1 MTENLAH
8 PQFSKGLSGYKVEE
22 VDSYIDK
29 VLDTIKD
36 LKDQNE
42 VLEEKIGVLAE
53 SLQKYREDEDSLREA
68 LLGAQKMGDSIV
80 KNANNKAEITM
91 REASVKAAHIVEEAR
106 KKVED
111 EKDEQEAGRILD
123 NLLARQDEALQLA
136 AAVQTQLAQ
145 AETAAQDVRRS
156 EDDVA
161 DVRNRMERL
170 REEQRALN
178 GPAREVLESQTTALR
193 QLRALSSTLAT
204 EQERL
209 AELEGRLISETPA
222 RSIKNLPLLLLGA
235 ALFLAGAGTLLAA
248 WRLGV
253 TSLPLTQGL
262 EMPVNLWSGYL
273 ILFCG
278 VGFLA
283 AGLPHDGPERRRRKN
298 EFAHLQS
305 RRDACAAHVAELKEQ
320 ARADAIANGIRK
332 ENPNA
337 NIVYIK
343 GDQFTNELIAAI
355 QNGKNIEFRSKYREA
370 DLFLIDDV
378 QFIAGKESTQEE
390 FFHTFNKL
398 YEEHKQI
405 VMTSDR
411 KPSDML
417 TLEDRLKT
425 RFEWGLL
432 ADIQPPDYETRMA
445 ILKNK
450 AKNLGLNLSDDV
462 CNYIAINVTNNVRQ
476 IEGTVKKILAYRDL
490 NNMPLDLPN
499 ISRAID
505 DMFKSEGNAL
515 PTPSLI
521 ISQVCKFY
529 SIDEVL
535 LRGTQKNKGTA
546 EARQIAMYLI
556 RKLTNL
562 SLPDIGKEFARDHS
576 TVLYAIRKVE
586 VALKNG
592 DTTMQNNI
600 RDITANINSCL

>member
-1 MTENLAH
+1 MYSSAYVWAKVLSHMEERLGAVTVSAWFDDAEVVELNENNLILYSPSDFRREIIRRRCTDYIQDALKEVFNSDAKLMVFGDEELDAFKQKGKSVSFMDFN
-8 PQFSKGLSGYKVEE
+8 PQFTFDNFVVGPSNRFAHSAAIAVSK
-22 VDSYIDK
+22 
-29 VLDTIKD
+29 
-36 LKDQNE
+36 
-42 VLEEKIGVLAE
+42 
-53 SLQKYREDEDSLREA
+53 
-68 LLGAQKMGDSIV
+68 
-80 KNANNKAEITM
+80 
-91 REASVKAAHIVEEAR
+91 
-106 KKVED
+106 
-111 EKDEQEAGRILD
+111 
-123 NLLARQDEALQLA
+123 
-136 AAVQTQLAQ
+136 
-145 AETAAQDVRRS
+145 
-156 EDDVA
+156 
-161 DVRNRMERL
+161 
-170 REEQRALN
+170 
-178 GPAREVLESQTTALR
+178 
-193 QLRALSSTLAT
+193 
-204 EQERL
+204 
-209 AELEGRLISETPA
+209 TPGQVY
-222 RSIKNLPLLLLGA
+222 NP
-235 ALFLAGAGTLLAA
+235 LFLYG
-248 WRLGV
+248 
-253 TSLPLTQGL
+253 P
-262 EMPVNLWSGYL
+262 P
-273 ILFCG
+273 G
-278 VGFLA
+278 VG
-283 AGLPHDGPERRRRKN
+283 KT
-298 EFAHLQS
+298 HL
-305 RRDACAAHVAELKEQ
+305 LY
-320 ARADAIANGIRK
+320 AIANGIRK

>member
-1 MTENLAH
+1 MKSL
-8 PQFSKGLSGYKVEE
+8 SDLWDSILSRLSG
-22 VDSYIDK
+22 DLSDT
-29 VLDTIKD
+29 TIKTWFD
-36 LKDQNE
+36 EISVVTMEDSALVLHCSNAFKKNTVEARFLPQIKAALKDIFSTDME
-42 VLEEKIGVLAE
+42 VKIL
-53 SLQKYREDEDSLREA
+53 SDE
-68 LLGAQKMGDSIV
+68 
-80 KNANNKAEITM
+80 
-91 REASVKAAHIVEEAR
+91 
-106 KKVED
+106 
-111 EKDEQEAGRILD
+111 
-123 NLLARQDEALQLA
+123 QLA
-136 AAVQTQLAQ
+136 AYHGVAPDRPGDLFDSDAFTFETYVVGPQNKLAY
-145 AETAAQDVRRS
+145 AAAKS
-156 EDDVA
+156 
-161 DVRNRMERL
+161 
-170 REEQRALN
+170 
-178 GPAREVLESQTTALR
+178 
-193 QLRALSSTLAT
+193 
-204 EQERL
+204 
-209 AELEGRLISETPA
+209 
-222 RSIKNLPLLLLGA
+222 
-235 ALFLAGAGTLLAA
+235 
-248 WRLGV
+248 
-253 TSLPLTQGL
+253 
-262 EMPVNLWSGYL
+262 
-273 ILFCG
+273 
-278 VGFLA
+278 
-283 AGLPHDGPERRRRKN
+283 
-298 EFAHLQS
+298 
-305 RRDACAAHVAELKEQ
+305 VAEKPAESYNPLFIYGDSGLGKTHLLY
-320 ARADAIANGIRK
+320 AIANGIRK
-332 ENPNA
+332 ENPDA

-529 SIDEVL
+529 SIDEVV

-592 DTTMQNNI
+592 DTNMQNNI

>member
-1 MTENLAH
+1 MDSFKDVLEAAQSYCKAQMAEPTYNL
-8 PQFSKGLSGYKVEE
+8 
-22 VDSYIDK
+22 YIDGLEPISFEDSSHITLSVRNDFICK
-29 VLDTIKD
+29 IVTDRYLGLLKEAFKTVLGFDVDIT
-36 LKDQNE
+36 LVVPSTPPHE
-42 VLEEKIGVLAE
+42 VVLA
-53 SLQKYREDEDSLREA
+53 QQYEA
-68 LLGAQKMGDSIV
+68 
-80 KNANNKAEITM
+80 NP
-91 REASVKAAHIVEEAR
+91 ASPQGNYEFTFENFIKGPSNQFAF
-106 KKVED
+106 
-111 EKDEQEAGRILD
+111 
-123 NLLARQDEALQLA
+123 A
-136 AAVQTQLAQ
+136 AAQAVAANPSGAYNPLFIYGGSGLGKTHLLTAIQT
-145 AETAAQDVRRS
+145 E
-156 EDDVA
+156 
-161 DVRNRMERL
+161 
-170 REEQRALN
+170 
-178 GPAREVLESQTTALR
+178 
-193 QLRALSSTLAT
+193 
-204 EQERL
+204 
-209 AELEGRLISETPA
+209 
-222 RSIKNLPLLLLGA
+222 IKRTHPD
-235 ALFLAGAGTLLAA
+235 FVIMY
-248 WRLGV
+248 V
-253 TSLPLTQGL
+253 TC
-262 EMPVNLWSGYL
+262 E
-273 ILFCG
+273 
-278 VGFLA
+278 
-283 AGLPHDGPERRRRKN
+283 
-298 EFAHLQS
+298 
-305 RRDACAAHVAELKEQ
+305 
-320 ARADAIANGIRK
+320 
-332 ENPNA
+332 
-337 NIVYIK
+337 
-343 GDQFTNELIAAI
+343 QFTNELIAAI
-355 QNGKNIEFRSKYREA
+355 RAGSTEDFRMKYRVA
-370 DLFLIDDV
+370 DLLLVDDI

-556 RKLTNL
+556 RNMTET
-562 SLPDIGKEFARDHS
+562 SLKAVGVILGGKDHS
-576 TVLYAIRKVE
+576 TIKHGIE
-586 VALKNG
+586 KIENELKADETLSN
-592 DTTMQNNI
+592 TINI
-600 RDITANINSCL
+600 IKKKINPA

>member
-1 MTENLAH
+1 MYSSAYVWAKVLSHMEERLGAVTVSAWFDDAEVVELNENNLILYSPSDFRREIIRRRCTDYIQDALKEVFNSDAKLMVFGDEELDTFKQKGKSVSSMDFN
-8 PQFSKGLSGYKVEE
+8 PQFTFDNFVVGPSNRFAHSAAIAVSK
-22 VDSYIDK
+22 
-29 VLDTIKD
+29 
-36 LKDQNE
+36 
-42 VLEEKIGVLAE
+42 
-53 SLQKYREDEDSLREA
+53 
-68 LLGAQKMGDSIV
+68 
-80 KNANNKAEITM
+80 
-91 REASVKAAHIVEEAR
+91 
-106 KKVED
+106 
-111 EKDEQEAGRILD
+111 
-123 NLLARQDEALQLA
+123 
-136 AAVQTQLAQ
+136 
-145 AETAAQDVRRS
+145 
-156 EDDVA
+156 
-161 DVRNRMERL
+161 
-170 REEQRALN
+170 
-178 GPAREVLESQTTALR
+178 
-193 QLRALSSTLAT
+193 
-204 EQERL
+204 
-209 AELEGRLISETPA
+209 TPGQVY
-222 RSIKNLPLLLLGA
+222 NP
-235 ALFLAGAGTLLAA
+235 LFLYG
-248 WRLGV
+248 
-253 TSLPLTQGL
+253 P
-262 EMPVNLWSGYL
+262 P
-273 ILFCG
+273 G
-278 VGFLA
+278 VG
-283 AGLPHDGPERRRRKN
+283 KT
-298 EFAHLQS
+298 HL
-305 RRDACAAHVAELKEQ
+305 LY
-320 ARADAIANGIRK
+320 AIANSIRK

>member
-1 MTENLAH
+1 MYSSAYVWAKVLSHMEERLGAVTVSAWFDDAEVVELNENNLILYSPSDFRREIIRRRCTDYIQDALKEVFNSDAKLMVFGDEELDAFRQKGKSVSSMDFN
-8 PQFSKGLSGYKVEE
+8 PQFTFDNFVVGPSNRFAHSAAIAVSK
-22 VDSYIDK
+22 
-29 VLDTIKD
+29 
-36 LKDQNE
+36 
-42 VLEEKIGVLAE
+42 
-53 SLQKYREDEDSLREA
+53 
-68 LLGAQKMGDSIV
+68 
-80 KNANNKAEITM
+80 
-91 REASVKAAHIVEEAR
+91 
-106 KKVED
+106 
-111 EKDEQEAGRILD
+111 
-123 NLLARQDEALQLA
+123 
-136 AAVQTQLAQ
+136 
-145 AETAAQDVRRS
+145 
-156 EDDVA
+156 
-161 DVRNRMERL
+161 
-170 REEQRALN
+170 
-178 GPAREVLESQTTALR
+178 
-193 QLRALSSTLAT
+193 
-204 EQERL
+204 
-209 AELEGRLISETPA
+209 TPGQVY
-222 RSIKNLPLLLLGA
+222 NP
-235 ALFLAGAGTLLAA
+235 LFLYG
-248 WRLGV
+248 
-253 TSLPLTQGL
+253 P
-262 EMPVNLWSGYL
+262 P
-273 ILFCG
+273 G
-278 VGFLA
+278 VG
-283 AGLPHDGPERRRRKN
+283 KT
-298 EFAHLQS
+298 HL
-305 RRDACAAHVAELKEQ
+305 LY
-320 ARADAIANGIRK
+320 AIANGIRK

-529 SIDEVL
+529 SIDEVV